1 MHSSSYKRLAL
12 GALISATL
20 SIPAYAQNDAA
31 ATTATEDAEVAT
43 PAQDVAAFQSWL
55 TEFRTEALGKGITAA
70 TLDRI
75 LPTIQQQRRV
85 IEADRNQAEFV
96 ETYADYLERVSPRRI
111 EMGQQLMVDH
121 SEMISAAA
129 QAHGVQ
135 PRFVAAILGMESNY
149 GTFPITEPLFNVIAT
164 LAYDSRRPEQFRAQL
179 LAAFEIVDK
188 GYATA
193 EMMKSSWAGALGA
206 PQFMPD
212 SYLRLAVDEDGD
224 GTRDLWRMG
233 PDVIG
238 LFNRLRTFAYGAS
251 PMPPAL
257 LGQAL
262 KDFPNTDFVQVY
274 GLTEVCGAV
283 TVLSPQAHRDES
295 HPERLTSAGQPAL
308 KVEVKVVNPDTLEDV
323 PQGQPGEL
331 WFRTP
336 QLMDG
341 YHNKPDATKEAV
353 TEDGWFR
360 TGDIGRVDDG
370 GFVFVEDRLKDMI
383 ISGGENIYSVEVE
396 RALTDHPAVG
406 DAAVFGIPDEKW
418 GESVKAV
425 VELSAG
431 QEVSPEELIAW
442 CKEKLAGY
450 KCPRSVEIM
459 VELPRNPTGKLLKK
473 DLRKPYWENRDR
485 AI

>member
-238 LFNRLRTFAYGAS
+238 SVANY
-251 PMPPAL
+251 
-257 LGQAL
+257 L
-262 KDFPNTDFVQVY
+262 KDAGWQENQTWGRVVSLPPGGEQSLPAPQNT
-274 GLTEVCGAV
+274 GM
-283 TVLSPQAHRDES
+283 PRDETCRRYATMGAWRDLS
-295 HPERLTSAGQPAL
+295 EWQELGVRKADGTDLPTRPIEAAL
-308 KVEVKVVNPDTLEDV
+308 IIGDEGDDKGYLVYRNFCSLLRYNPSFKYALGVSLLSDAI
-323 PQGQPGEL
+323 
-331 WFRTP
+331 
-336 QLMDG
+336 DG
-341 YHNKPDATKEAV
+341 
-353 TEDGWFR
+353 
-360 TGDIGRVDDG
+360 I
-370 GFVFVEDRLKDMI
+370 
-383 ISGGENIYSVEVE
+383 
-396 RALTDHPAVG
+396 
-406 DAAVFGIPDEKW
+406 
-418 GESVKAV
+418 
-425 VELSAG
+425 
-431 QEVSPEELIAW
+431 
-442 CKEKLAGY
+442 
-450 KCPRSVEIM
+450 
-459 VELPRNPTGKLLKK
+459 
-473 DLRKPYWENRDR
+473 RD
-485 AI
+485 